1 MSVQP
6 SPASGAV
13 PRGSEVDHANP
24 DEFVVRCTVCGRIGR
39 KDDRGRA
46 HRLADNHALRCSQT
60 GVTPVSSTGAAPA
73 ADAAETAVADG
84 GLEVTEAD
92 LRGEEIVVEYDS
104 VSERATRQRIAG
116 DVVAMLPAPE
126 DRDDVEHS
134 GVVLQLSD
142 DRRRLVDVLQDRVK
156 CSTDGGRDIQWRTIG
171 YLERLA
177 PPDQA
182 DRSPLLADGGSE
194 QSDGDVHRAQ

>member
-1 MSVQP
+1 MSVRPNP
-6 SPASGAV
+6 SDAV
-13 PRGSEVDHANP
+13 PRGWSVDHADP
-24 DEFVVRCTVCGRIGR
+24 EQFVVRCNACGRIGR
-39 KDDRGRA
+39 KDGRGRA

-60 GVTPVSSTGAAPA
+60 GVTPVSSTDAAPT

-134 GVVLQLSD
+134 GVVLRLPD
-142 DRRRLVDVLQDRVK
+142 GRRRLVDVLQDRVK
-156 CSTDGGRDIQWRTIG
+156 CSTTGDIQWRTIG
-171 YLERLA
+171 YLKRLA
-177 PPDQA
+177 PPDDA

-194 QSDGDVHRAQ
+194 QSDGDVHRAR

>member
-13 PRGSEVDHANP
+13 SRGSEVDHINP
-24 DEFVVRCTVCGRIGR
+24 DEFVVRCTECGRIGR
-39 KDDRGRA
+39 KDGRGRA

-60 GVTPVSSTGAAPA
+60 GVTPVSSSDAAPTV
-73 ADAAETAVADG
+73 DAAEAAVADG
-84 GLEVTEAD
+84 LDVTQAD

-104 VSERATRQRIAG
+104 VSDRATRQRIAG
-116 DVVAMLPAPE
+116 DVVAMLPAP
-126 DRDDVEHS
+126 DPRDDVEHS
-134 GVVLQLSD
+134 GVVLRLPD
-142 DRRRLVDVLQDRVK
+142 GRRRLVDVLQDRVK

-177 PPDQA
+177 PDESDQ
-182 DRSPLLADGGSE
+182 SPLLADSGPE
-194 QSDGDVHRAQ
+194 QSDGDVHGAR

>member
-1 MSVQP
+1 MSAQP

-24 DEFVVRCTVCGRIGR
+24 DEFLVRCTTCGRIGR
-39 KDDRGRA
+39 KDGRGRA

-60 GVTPVSSTGAAPA
+60 GVTPVSSTDAAPT

-134 GVVLQLSD
+134 GVVLRLSD
-142 DRRRLVDVLQDRVK
+142 GRRRLVDVLEDRVK
-156 CSTDGGRDIQWRTIG
+156 CSTDGGQDIQWRTIG

-177 PPDQA
+177 PPDET

-194 QSDGDVHRAQ
+194 QSDGDVHRAR

>member
-1 MSVQP
+1 MSVQL
-6 SPASGAV
+6 SLASGAV
-13 PRGSEVDHANP
+13 PRGSEVNHINP
-24 DEFVVRCTVCGRIGR
+24 DEFLVRCTACGRIDR

-60 GVTPVSSTGAAPA
+60 GVTPVSSADAAPT
-73 ADAAETAVADG
+73 ADAAETGVADG

-92 LRGEEIVVEYDS
+92 LRSEEIVVEYDS
-104 VSERATRQRIAG
+104 VSDRATRQRIAG

-134 GVVLQLSD
+134 GIVLRLSD
-142 DRRRLVDVLQDRVK
+142 GRRRLVDVLQDRVK
-156 CSTDGGRDIQWRTIG
+156 CSTNGGRDIQWRPIG

-177 PPDQA
+177 SDEP
-182 DRSPLLADGGSE
+182 DRSPRFEDASR
-194 QSDGDVHRAQ
+194 GDA

>member
-1 MSVQP
+1 MSVRP
-6 SPASGAV
+6 NSPDAI
-13 PRGSEVDHANP
+13 PRGWSVDHADP
-24 DEFVVRCTVCGRIGR
+24 EQFVVRCNACGRIGR
-39 KDDRGRA
+39 KDGRGRA
-46 HRLADNHALRCSQT
+46 HRLADNHALQCSQT
-60 GVTPVSSTGAAPA
+60 GVTPVSSSASAPT

-84 GLEVTEAD
+84 GLEVTETD

-116 DVVAMLPAPE
+116 DIVAMLPAPE

-134 GVVLQLSD
+134 GVVLRLSD
-142 DRRRLVDVLQDRVK
+142 GRRRLVDVLQDRVK
-156 CSTDGGRDIQWRTIG
+156 CSTNGGRDIQWRTIG

-177 PPDQA
+177 PPDEA

-194 QSDGDVHRAQ
+194 QSDGDVHRAR

>member
-1 MSVQP
+1 MSAQP

-13 PRGSEVDHANP
+13 PRGSEVDHETP
-24 DEFVVRCTVCGRIGR
+24 DEFVVRCTECGRIDR
-39 KDDRGRA
+39 KDGRGGA

-60 GVTPVSSTGAAPA
+60 GVTPVSSTGAAPT

-84 GLEVTEAD
+84 GLEVTETD

-134 GVVLQLSD
+134 GVVLRLSD
-142 DRRRLVDVLQDRVK
+142 GRRRLVDVLQDRVK
-156 CSTDGGRDIQWRTIG
+156 CSTTGGRDIQWRTIG

-177 PPDQA
+177 PPDNA

-194 QSDGDVHRAQ
+194 ESDGDVHRAG

>member
-1 MSVQP
+1 MSAQP

-24 DEFVVRCTVCGRIGR
+24 DEFLVRCTTCGRIGR

-60 GVTPVSSTGAAPA
+60 GVTPVSSSASAPSS
-73 ADAAETAVADG
+73 DAAEMAVADG
-84 GLEVTEAD
+84 GLEVTQAD

-104 VSERATRQRIAG
+104 VSDRATHQRIAG

-134 GVVLQLSD
+134 GVVLRLPD
-142 DRRRLVDVLQDRVK
+142 GRRRLVDVLQDRVK
-156 CSTDGGRDIQWRTIG
+156 CSTTGDIQWRTIG
-171 YLERLA
+171 YLKRLA
-177 PPDQA
+177 PPDDA

-194 QSDGDVHRAQ
+194 QNDGDVHGTR

>member
-6 SPASGAV
+6 SPASDTI
-13 PRGSEVDHANP
+13 PRGWSVDHADP
-24 DEFVVRCTVCGRIGR
+24 EQFVVRCSHCGRIGI

-60 GVTPVSSTGAAPA
+60 GVTPVSSRASAPT

-134 GVVLQLSD
+134 GVVLRLSD
-142 DRRRLVDVLQDRVK
+142 GRRRLVDVLQDRVK
-156 CSTDGGRDIQWRTIG
+156 CSTNGGRDIQWRTIG

-177 PPDQA
+177 PDEA
-182 DRSPLLADGGSE
+182 DRSPLLADRGSE
-194 QSDGDVHRAQ
+194 QSDGDVHRAR

>member
-1 MSVQP
+1 MSVRP
-6 SPASGAV
+6 NSPDAI
-13 PRGSEVDHANP
+13 PRGWSVDHADP
-24 DEFVVRCTVCGRIGR
+24 EQFLVRCTACGRIGR
-39 KDDRGRA
+39 KDGRGRA

-60 GVTPVSSTGAAPA
+60 GVTPVSSSASAPI

-84 GLEVTEAD
+84 GLEVTKAD

-116 DVVAMLPAPE
+116 DIVAMLPAPE

-134 GVVLQLSD
+134 GVVLRLSD
-142 DRRRLVDVLQDRVK
+142 GRRRLVDVLQDRVK
-156 CSTDGGRDIQWRTIG
+156 CSTNGGRDIQWRTIG

-177 PPDQA
+177 PPDEA

-194 QSDGDVHRAQ
+194 QSDGDVHRAR